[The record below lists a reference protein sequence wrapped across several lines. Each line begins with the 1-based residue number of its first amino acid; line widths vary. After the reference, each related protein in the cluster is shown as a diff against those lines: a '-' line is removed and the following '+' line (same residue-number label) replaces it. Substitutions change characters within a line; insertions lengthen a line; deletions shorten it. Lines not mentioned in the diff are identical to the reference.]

1 VIHVLVVSEN
11 RLHGEGLTLRLSAEP
26 GIRAIGPRERIP
38 DALSLTP
45 GDEVDIV
52 LVDVEATPANQQDL
66 AEAVAAA
73 PGLPF
78 VTLATAESDW
88 EIVAWAEAGA
98 YSIVDRKGSPG
109 ELATILQSVAEGEAR
124 CSPRIAG
131 ALLRCVQSLLK
142 DGRPVESWSRLTRR
156 ERDVL
161 LLIGNGL
168 SNKEIA
174 RYLGLQLP
182 TVKNHVHSIY
192 EKLEVTSRA
201 MAVSQALSAGD
212 LRNNGAGGHTPA
224 S

>member
-26 GIRAIGPRERIP
+26 GIRAIGPRESIP
-38 DALSLTP
+38 EAQALAPS
-45 GDEVDIV
+45 DEVDIV
-52 LVDVEATPANQQDL
+52 LVDIEPTPAHQQEL
-66 AEAVAAA
+66 AAAVAVA
-73 PGLPF
+73 PGVPF
-78 VTLATAESDW
+78 VTLATAESEW

-98 YSIVDRKGSPG
+98 YAIVDRRGSPN
-109 ELATILQSVAEGEAR
+109 ELATILHAVKRGEPR

-142 DGRPVESWSRLTRR
+142 EGRPAESWSRLTRR

-182 TVKNHVHSIY
+182 TVKNHVHNIY

-201 MAVSQALSAGD
+201 MAVSQALSAGE
-212 LRNNGAGGHTPA
+212 LHTNGH
-224 S
+224 